1 MRRRDFITLVGGAA
15 AWPLAARAQQ
25 AGLPVIGYLS
35 AGDANGDAPTV
46 IGFRRGL
53 SEAGYTEGR
62 NVEILFQFAE
72 ERFDQLAALAADLV
86 RRRVAVIVAS
96 GLAPALAA
104 KAATTTIPIVFE
116 CYYDPVASGLVTS
129 LNRPGGNLTGASM
142 QVEAYF
148 AKGVELLHEMLPQAI
163 SIAVLTNPTNSATS
177 VGIEETAAAARAL
190 GLRLVIL
197 KAGNVGEFEQAFKA
211 AAAEK
216 IGALLV
222 NADRLFTD
230 HLDQLAALALQY
242 RVPSVFTRQEAVRAG
257 GLMSY
262 GASLV
267 EAHRIVGNYAARIL
281 KGDKPANLAIQ
292 LATKIEL
299 SVNLKTAKAL
309 GIDVPTSI
317 LLRADQVIEQ

>member
-1 MRRRDFITLVGGAA
+1 
-15 AWPLAARAQQ
+15 
-25 AGLPVIGYLS
+25 
-35 AGDANGDAPTV
+35 
-46 IGFRRGL
+46 
-53 SEAGYTEGR
+53 
-62 NVEILFQFAE
+62 
-72 ERFDQLAALAADLV
+72 
-86 RRRVAVIVAS
+86 
-96 GLAPALAA
+96 
-104 KAATTTIPIVFE
+104 
-116 CYYDPVASGLVTS
+116 
-129 LNRPGGNLTGASM
+129 M

-148 AKGVELLHEMLPQAI
+148 AKGVELLHELLPQAT

-177 VGIEETAAAARAL
+177 VGIEETATAARAL
-190 GLRLVIL
+190 GLRLVIVN
-197 KAGNVGEFEQAFKA
+197 AGNVGEFEQAFKA

-216 IGALLV
+216 IRALLV

-242 RVPSVFTRQEAVRAG
+242 HVPSVFTRQEAVHAG

-267 EAHRIVGNYAARIL
+267 EAHRIAGNYAGRIL
-281 KGDKPANLAIQ
+281 KGEKPANLAIQ

-317 LLRADQVIEQ
+317 LLRADEVIEQ